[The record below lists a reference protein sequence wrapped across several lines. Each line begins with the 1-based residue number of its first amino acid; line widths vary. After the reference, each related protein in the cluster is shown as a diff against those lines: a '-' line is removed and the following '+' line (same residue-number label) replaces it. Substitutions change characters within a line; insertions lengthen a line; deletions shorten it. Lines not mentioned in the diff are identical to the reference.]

1 MVGLDLL
8 AQGFFQEIKG
18 LFAPSGPYKH
28 FLDQIR
34 KHYVLDTFDVLVL
47 LPYFTILVILA
58 IYGLH
63 RYHLVYLYLKN
74 KKSIPEPERFQS
86 LPRVTIQ
93 LPIYN
98 EMFVTERL
106 VESVSKISYPPE
118 CLEIQLLDDSTDE
131 TQHVARKAVESLRK
145 QGVNIH
151 YLHRDNRAGFKAGAL
166 EEGLRVAKGEF
177 IAIFDADFIPDPEF
191 LNKTIH
197 HFTDPGVGMIQ
208 TRWGH
213 INRDSNH
220 LTQVEAMILDGHFI
234 MEHGGRFHSG
244 RFFNFNGTAGIWR
257 REAIETSG
265 GWQHDTLTE
274 DTDLSYRAQMNG
286 WRFLYLPDVVCPAE
300 LPVEMTAFKNQQFRW
315 AKGLVQ
321 TGIKLLPRIL
331 KSNLPW
337 KIKSEAVF
345 HLTANCAYPLMVLF
359 SFILLPAMIVRFYQG
374 WFQML
379 FIDLPLF
386 MAATMSVSSFYMISQ
401 REIYPKDW
409 KNRFKYLPFMMSV
422 GIGLSVSNSRAVI
435 EALFG
440 IQTSF
445 KRTPKYRIESSKDRA
460 AQTTKYRGK
469 SGYTPYLEL
478 FLGVYFAISVFY
490 AFRSENYLTLPFLL
504 LFVVGFIYTGAM
516 SLFQNNLSRFLGSK
530 IHD

>member
-1 MVGLDLL
+1 MGLNLL
-8 AQGFFQEIKG
+8 AEG
-18 LFAPSGPYKH
+18 LFQDVKRFFVPSGIYGN
-28 FLDQIR
+28 FLAQTR
-34 KHYVLDTFDVLVL
+34 KHYVLDTFDILIL
-47 LPYFTILVILA
+47 IPYFAILIILA

-63 RYHLVYLYLKN
+63 RYQLVYLYLRN
-74 KKSIPEPERFQS
+74 KKRTPEPRRFET

-98 EMFVTERL
+98 EMFVVERL
-106 VESVSKISYPPE
+106 LESVARIHYPPE
-118 CLEIQLLDDSTDE
+118 LLEIQLLDDSTDE
-131 TQHVARKAVESLRK
+131 TQHVARKAVEVLRK
-145 QGVNIH
+145 QGVDIH
-151 YLHRDNRAGFKAGAL
+151 YLHRERRTGFKAGAL
-166 EEGLRVAKGEF
+166 EEGLKVAKGEF

-197 HFTDPGVGMIQ
+197 HFTDPRVGMIQ

-213 INRDSNH
+213 INRDYSH
-220 LTQVEAMILDGHFI
+220 LTQVEAMILDGHFV
-234 MEHGGRFHSG
+234 MEHGGRYHSG

-257 REAIETSG
+257 RKAIESSG

-274 DTDLSYRAQMNG
+274 DTDLSYRAQMEG
-286 WRFLYLPDVVCPAE
+286 WKFIYLPEVVCPAE

-331 KSNLPW
+331 KSDLSW
-337 KIKSEAVF
+337 KVKSEAIF
-345 HLTANCAYPLMVLF
+345 HLTANCSYPLMVLF
-359 SFILLPAMIVRFYQG
+359 SFIFLPAMIVRFYQG

-401 REIYPKDW
+401 RELYPDSWRK
-409 KNRFKYLPFMMSV
+409 RLKYLPFMMSV
-422 GIGLSVSNSRAVI
+422 GIGLSVSNSRAVL
-435 EALFG
+435 EALLG

-445 KRTPKYRIESSKDRA
+445 KRTPKYCIESASDRPLS
-460 AQTTKYRGK
+460 QSKYRRK

-478 FLGVYFAISVFY
+478 VLGVYFALTVLY
-490 AFRSENYLTLPFLL
+490 AFTNENYATLPFLM
-504 LFVVGFIYTGAM
+504 LFVVGFIYTGMM
-516 SLFQNNLSRFLGSK
+516 SLFQNSLPRFLGPKVS
-530 IHD
+530 D